1 MMAEIIQGIE
11 FGKESSVYFVRK
23 LLEKTNTTM
32 FDAKKLNRENPYYL
46 ALLKTIL
53 KSKDVVKT
61 QWIRLR
67 VLKPLVLILFPV
79 C

>member
-1 MMAEIIQGIE
+1 MMAEIIGGIE
-11 FGKESSVYFVRK
+11 FGKKIFYFVRK

-32 FDAKKLNRENPYYL
+32 FHTKKLNRENPYYL
-46 ALLKTIL
+46 ALLKTIM